1 MKLAALGVLYLG
13 SLSHHC
19 GIRILFSVAACEIF
33 SCGMQTLSF
42 GVWGRTWTLCFVSSE
57 AGKS

>member
-1 MKLAALGVLYLG
+1 MNLAALGVLYLG

-19 GIRILFSVAACEIF
+19 GIRILFSVAAREIF

-42 GVWGRTWTLCFVSSE
+42 GVWG
-57 AGKS
+57 